1 MHEKCDS
8 NTRIQQMFMFLS
20 KSKRIKLA
28 NTEIEKLLSHEYWIA
43 LKELNSLPYHK
54 TWSKV
59 GYSCP
64 LNEHG

>member
-28 NTEIEKLLSHEYWIA
+28 NTEIEKLLSHEY
-43 LKELNSLPYHK
+43 
-54 TWSKV
+54 
-59 GYSCP
+59 
-64 LNEHG
+64 